1 MNMKASVV
9 DGYPKGNKMKIL
21 IEDTDASQV
30 NALRRAIM
38 ADVPKMAISKVM
50 FTLGVNQD
58 NNRGEIFESVNA
70 LPDEVIAH
78 RLAMV
83 PIPTQP
89 DEGMAFP
96 DECENCTDLAEED
109 KGCPNCQVLYT
120 LNVQGPS
127 ADSDEPYR
135 VVRAGDLTNVSD
147 PLFDISEEMKSI
159 PITYLAQGQ
168 FLEFIAFATL
178 GRGREHA
185 KWSAASAVTFQQC
198 HEAELKKP
206 KKASVLFDLNLTTS
220 DGRPIDAEL
229 FSNKKCA
236 DISTV
241 LDIERALHQVGHG
254 TGRDADFDDAIVL
267 NKVDGNFVF
276 SYETDGSLAPEAVF
290 NLAIEELKA
299 RFTNL
304 GEDFGRA
311 FA

>member
-1 MNMKASVV
+1 MKASIV
-9 DGYPKGNKMKIL
+9 DGYPQGNKIKIL

-78 RLAMV
+78 RLAMI

-96 DECENCTDLAEED
+96 DACENCMDLAEED

-127 ADSDEPYR
+127 ADSDEEFR
-135 VVRAGDLTNVSD
+135 FVRSGDLTNVSD
-147 PLFDISEEMKSI
+147 PVFDISEEMQSI

-178 GRGREHA
+178 GRGRDHA
-185 KWSAASAVTFQQC
+185 KWSAASAVTFQPLY
-198 HEAELKKP
+198 EAELKKP
-206 KKASVLFDLNLTTS
+206 KKASVLFDLDLKTS
-220 DGRPIDAEL
+220 DGRSIDAKL
-229 FSNKKCA
+229 FTNKKCS
-236 DISTV
+236 DVSTV
-241 LDIERALHQVGHG
+241 LDLEKALHQVGHG
-254 TGRDADFDDAIVL
+254 TGRDGDFDEAIVL
-267 NKVDGNFVF
+267 NKVEGSYVF
-276 SYETDGSLAPEAVF
+276 SFETDGSLAPDAVF
-290 NLAIEELKA
+290 NLAIEELKS
-299 RFTNL
+299 RFTDL
-304 GEDFGRA
+304 GEDLERA

>member
-1 MNMKASVV
+1 MKASIV
-9 DGYPKGNKMKIL
+9 DGYPQGHKIKIL

-78 RLAMV
+78 RLAMI

-96 DECENCTDLAEED
+96 DECENCMDLAEED

-127 ADSDEPYR
+127 ADSDEEFR

-147 PLFDISEEMKSI
+147 PVFDISEEMQSI

-178 GRGREHA
+178 GRGRDHA
-185 KWSAASAVTFQQC
+185 KWSSASAVTFQPLY
-198 HEAELKKP
+198 EAELKKP
-206 KKASVLFDLNLTTS
+206 KKASVLFDLDLKTS
-220 DGRPIDAEL
+220 DGRPIDAKL
-229 FSNKKCA
+229 FTNKKCS
-236 DISTV
+236 DVSTV
-241 LDIERALHQVGHG
+241 LDLEKALHQVGHG
-254 TGRDADFDDAIVL
+254 TGRDGDFAEAIVL
-267 NKVDGNFVF
+267 NKVEGSYVF
-276 SYETDGSLAPEAVF
+276 SFETDGSLAPDAVF
-290 NLAIEELKA
+290 NLAIEELKS
-299 RFTNL
+299 RFTDL
-304 GEDFGRA
+304 GEDLERA

>member
-1 MNMKASVV
+1 MKASVV
-9 DGYPKGNKMKIL
+9 DGYPKGNRMKIL
-21 IEDTDASQV
+21 IEDVDASQV

-89 DEGMAFP
+89 DEGMVFP
-96 DECENCTDLAEED
+96 DACENCMDLAEDD
-109 KGCPNCQVLYT
+109 KGCPMCQVLYT

-127 ADSDEPYR
+127 SDSDEPFR

-147 PLFDISEEMKSI
+147 PVFDISEEMQSI

-178 GRGREHA
+178 GRGRDHA
-185 KWSAASAVTFQQC
+185 KWSAASAVTFQPLY
-198 HEAELKKP
+198 EAELKKP
-206 KKASVLFDLNLTTS
+206 KKASVLFNLDLKTS
-220 DGRPIDAEL
+220 DGRPIDAKL
-229 FSNKKCA
+229 FTNKKCT
-236 DISTV
+236 DVSTV
-241 LDIERALHQVGHG
+241 LDLEKALHQVGNG
-254 TGRDADFDDAIVL
+254 TGRAADFDDAIVL
-267 NKVDGNFVF
+267 NKIEGSFVF

-290 NLAIEELKA
+290 NAAIEELKS

-304 GEDFGRA
+304 GEDLGRA

>member
-1 MNMKASVV
+1 MKASIV
-9 DGYPKGNKMKIL
+9 DGYPQGNKIKIL

-78 RLAMV
+78 RLAMI

-96 DECENCTDLAEED
+96 DACENCMDLAEED
-109 KGCPNCQVLYT
+109 KGCPTCQVLYT

-147 PLFDISEEMKSI
+147 PVFDISEEMQTI

-178 GRGREHA
+178 GRGRDHA
-185 KWSAASAVTFQQC
+185 KWSAASAVTFQPLY
-198 HEAELKKP
+198 EAELKKP
-206 KKASVLFDLNLTTS
+206 KKASVLFDLDLKTS
-220 DGRPIDAEL
+220 DGRSIDAKL
-229 FSNKKCA
+229 FTNKKCS
-236 DISTV
+236 DVSTV
-241 LDIERALHQVGHG
+241 LDLEKALHQVGHG
-254 TGRDADFDDAIVL
+254 TGRDGDFDEAIVL
-267 NKVDGNFVF
+267 NKVEGSYVF
-276 SYETDGSLAPEAVF
+276 SYETDGSLAPDAVF
-290 NLAIEELKA
+290 NLAIEELKS
-299 RFTNL
+299 RFTDL
-304 GEDFGRA
+304 GEDLERA

>member
-1 MNMKASVV
+1 MKASIV
-9 DGYPKGNKMKIL
+9 DGYPQGNKIKIL

-78 RLAMV
+78 RLAMI

-96 DECENCTDLAEED
+96 DACENCMDLAEED
-109 KGCPNCQVLYT
+109 KGCPMCQVLYT

-147 PLFDISEEMKSI
+147 PVFDISEEMQSI

-178 GRGREHA
+178 GRGRDHA
-185 KWSAASAVTFQQC
+185 KWSAASAVTFQPLY
-198 HEAELKKP
+198 EAELKKP
-206 KKASVLFDLNLTTS
+206 KKASALFDLDLKTS
-220 DGRPIDAEL
+220 DGRSIDAKL
-229 FSNKKCA
+229 FTNKKCT
-236 DISTV
+236 DVSTV
-241 LDIERALHQVGHG
+241 LDLEKALHQVGHG
-254 TGRDADFDDAIVL
+254 TGRDGDFDEAIIL
-267 NKVDGNFVF
+267 NKVEGSYVF
-276 SYETDGSLAPEAVF
+276 SYETDGSLAPDAVF
-290 NLAIEELKA
+290 NLAIEELKS
-299 RFTNL
+299 RFTDL
-304 GEDFGRA
+304 GEDLERA

>member
-1 MNMKASVV
+1 MKASIV
-9 DGYPKGNKMKIL
+9 DGYPQGNKIKIL

-78 RLAMV
+78 RLAMI

-96 DECENCTDLAEED
+96 DACENCMDLAEED
-109 KGCPNCQVLYT
+109 KGCPMCQVLYT

-147 PLFDISEEMKSI
+147 PVFDISEEMQSI

-178 GRGREHA
+178 GRGRDHA
-185 KWSAASAVTFQQC
+185 KWSAASAVTFQPL
-198 HEAELKKP
+198 HEAELKNK
-206 KKASVLFDLNLTTS
+206 KKASVLFDLDLKTS
-220 DGRPIDAEL
+220 DGRSIDAKL
-229 FSNKKCA
+229 FTNNKCSNV
-236 DISTV
+236 STV
-241 LDIERALHQVGHG
+241 LDIEKALHQVGHG
-254 TGRDADFDDAIVL
+254 TGRDGDFDEAIVL
-267 NKVDGNFVF
+267 NKVEGSYVF
-276 SYETDGSLAPEAVF
+276 SFETDGSLAPDAVF
-290 NLAIEELKA
+290 NLAIEELKS
-299 RFTNL
+299 RFTDL
-304 GEDFGRA
+304 GEDLERA

>member
-1 MNMKASVV
+1 MKASVV
-9 DGYPKGNKMKIL
+9 DGYPKGNRMKIL
-21 IEDTDASQV
+21 IEDVDASQV

-89 DEGMAFP
+89 DEGMVFP
-96 DECENCTDLAEED
+96 DACENCMDLAEDD
-109 KGCPNCQVLYT
+109 KGCPMCQVLYT

-127 ADSDEPYR
+127 SDSDEPFR

-147 PLFDISEEMKSI
+147 PVFDISEEMQPI

-178 GRGREHA
+178 GRGRDHA
-185 KWSAASAVTFQQC
+185 KWSAASAVTFQPLY
-198 HEAELKKP
+198 EAELKKP
-206 KKASVLFDLNLTTS
+206 KKASVLFNLDLKSS
-220 DGRPIDAEL
+220 DGRPIDAKL
-229 FSNKKCA
+229 FTNKKCS
-236 DISTV
+236 DVSTV
-241 LDIERALHQVGHG
+241 LDLEKALHQVGNG
-254 TGRDADFDDAIVL
+254 TGRAADFDDAIVL
-267 NKVDGNFVF
+267 NKIEGSFVF

-290 NLAIEELKA
+290 NAAIEELKT

-304 GEDFGRA
+304 GEDLGRA

>member
-1 MNMKASVV
+1 MKASVV
-9 DGYPKGNKMKIL
+9 DGYPKGNRMKIL
-21 IEDTDASQV
+21 IEDVDASQV

-89 DEGMAFP
+89 DEGMVFP
-96 DECENCTDLAEED
+96 DACENCMDLAEDD
-109 KGCPNCQVLYT
+109 KGCPMCQVLYT

-127 ADSDEPYR
+127 SDSDEPFR

-147 PLFDISEEMKSI
+147 PVFDISEEMQPI
-159 PITYLAQGQ
+159 PITYLARGQ

-178 GRGREHA
+178 GRGRDHA
-185 KWSAASAVTFQQC
+185 KWSAASAVTFQPLY
-198 HEAELKKP
+198 EAELKKP
-206 KKASVLFDLNLTTS
+206 KKASVLFNLDLKTS
-220 DGRPIDAEL
+220 DGRPIDAKL
-229 FSNKKCA
+229 FTNKKCS
-236 DISTV
+236 DVSTV
-241 LDIERALHQVGHG
+241 LDLEKALHQVGNG
-254 TGRDADFDDAIVL
+254 TGRAADFDDAIVL
-267 NKVDGNFVF
+267 NKIEGSFVF

-290 NLAIEELKA
+290 NAAIEELKS

-304 GEDFGRA
+304 GEDLGRA

>member
-1 MNMKASVV
+1 MKASIV
-9 DGYPKGNKMKIL
+9 DGYPQGNKIKIL

-78 RLAMV
+78 RLAMI

-89 DEGMAFP
+89 DEGMVFP
-96 DECENCTDLAEED
+96 DACENCMDLAEED
-109 KGCPNCQVLYT
+109 KGCPMCQVLYT

-147 PLFDISEEMKSI
+147 PVFDISEEMQTI

-178 GRGREHA
+178 GRGRDHA
-185 KWSAASAVTFQQC
+185 KWSTASAVTFQPLY
-198 HEAELKKP
+198 EAELKKP
-206 KKASVLFDLNLTTS
+206 KKASVLFDLDLKTS
-220 DGRPIDAEL
+220 DGRSIDAKL
-229 FSNKKCA
+229 FTNKKCS
-236 DISTV
+236 DVSTV
-241 LDIERALHQVGHG
+241 LDIEKALHQVGHG
-254 TGRDADFDDAIVL
+254 TGRDGDFDEAIVL
-267 NKVDGNFVF
+267 NKVEGSYVF
-276 SYETDGSLAPEAVF
+276 SFETDGSLAPEAVF
-290 NLAIEELKA
+290 NLAIEELKS
-299 RFTNL
+299 RFTDL
-304 GEDFGRA
+304 GEDLERA

>member
-1 MNMKASVV
+1 MKASIVE
-9 DGYPKGNKMKIL
+9 GYPQGNKIKIL

-78 RLAMV
+78 RLAMI

-96 DECENCTDLAEED
+96 DACENCMDLAEED
-109 KGCPNCQVLYT
+109 KGCPMCQVLYT

-147 PLFDISEEMKSI
+147 PVFDISEEMQTI

-178 GRGREHA
+178 GRGRDHA
-185 KWSAASAVTFQQC
+185 KWSAASAVSFQPLY
-198 HEAELKKP
+198 EAELKKP
-206 KKASVLFDLNLTTS
+206 KKASVLFDLDLKTS
-220 DGRPIDAEL
+220 DGRSIDAKL
-229 FSNKKCA
+229 FTNKKCS
-236 DISTV
+236 DVSTV
-241 LDIERALHQVGHG
+241 LDLEKALHQVGHG
-254 TGRDADFDDAIVL
+254 TGRDGDFDEAIVL
-267 NKVDGNFVF
+267 NKVEGSYVF
-276 SYETDGSLAPEAVF
+276 SFETDGSLAPDAVF
-290 NLAIEELKA
+290 NLAIEELKS
-299 RFTNL
+299 RFTDL
-304 GEDFGRA
+304 GEDLERA

>member
-1 MNMKASVV
+1 MKASVV

-21 IEDTDASQV
+21 IEDAEASQV

-58 NNRGEIFESVNA
+58 NNRGEIYESVNA

-83 PIPTQP
+83 PIPTAI

-96 DECENCTDLAEED
+96 DECENCMDLAEDD
-109 KGCPNCQVLYT
+109 KGCPSCQVLYT

-127 ADSDEPYR
+127 SDSDEPYR

-147 PLFDISEEMKSI
+147 PAFDISEEMQSI

-178 GRGREHA
+178 GRGRDHA
-185 KWSAASAVTFQQC
+185 KWSAASAVTFQPRY
-198 HEAELKKP
+198 EAELKKP
-206 KKASVLFDLNLTTS
+206 KKASVLFDLDLKTS
-220 DGRPIDAEL
+220 DGRAIDAKL
-229 FSNKKCA
+229 FSNKKC
-236 DISTV
+236 DDVSTV
-241 LDIERALHQVGHG
+241 LDLEKALHQVGHG
-254 TGRDADFDDAIVL
+254 TGRDADFDL
-267 NKVDGNFVF
+267 
-276 SYETDGSLAPEAVF
+276 SL
-290 NLAIEELKA
+290 IHI
-299 RFTNL
+299 
-304 GEDFGRA
+304 
-311 FA
+311 

>member
-1 MNMKASVV
+1 M
-9 DGYPKGNKMKIL
+9 
-21 IEDTDASQV
+21 

-78 RLAMV
+78 RLAMI

-89 DEGMAFP
+89 DEGMVFP
-96 DECENCTDLAEED
+96 DVCESCMDLAEED
-109 KGCPNCQVLYT
+109 KGCPMCQVLYT

-147 PLFDISEEMKSI
+147 PVFDISEEMQTI

-178 GRGREHA
+178 GRGRDHA
-185 KWSAASAVTFQQC
+185 TVSYTHLTLPTIC
-198 HEAELKKP
+198 
-206 KKASVLFDLNLTTS
+206 SV
-220 DGRPIDAEL
+220 
-229 FSNKKCA
+229 
-236 DISTV
+236 
-241 LDIERALHQVGHG
+241 
-254 TGRDADFDDAIVL
+254 
-267 NKVDGNFVF
+267 
-276 SYETDGSLAPEAVF
+276 
-290 NLAIEELKA
+290 
-299 RFTNL
+299 
-304 GEDFGRA
+304 
-311 FA
+311 

>member
-1 MNMKASVV
+1 MKASIV
-9 DGYPKGNKMKIL
+9 DGYPQGNKIKIL

-78 RLAMV
+78 RLAMI

-96 DECENCTDLAEED
+96 DACENCMDLAEED
-109 KGCPNCQVLYT
+109 KGCPTCQVRYT

-147 PLFDISEEMKSI
+147 PVFDISEEMQTI

-178 GRGREHA
+178 GRGRDHA
-185 KWSAASAVTFQQC
+185 KWSAASAVTFQPLY
-198 HEAELKKP
+198 EAELKKP
-206 KKASVLFDLNLTTS
+206 KKASVLFDLDLKTS
-220 DGRPIDAEL
+220 DGRSIDAKL
-229 FSNKKCA
+229 FTNKKCS
-236 DISTV
+236 DVSTV
-241 LDIERALHQVGHG
+241 LDLEKALHQVGHG
-254 TGRDADFDDAIVL
+254 TGRDGEFDDAIIL
-267 NKVDGNFVF
+267 NKVEGSYVF
-276 SYETDGSLAPEAVF
+276 SFETDGSLAPDAVF
-290 NLAIEELKA
+290 NLAIEELKS
-299 RFTNL
+299 RFTDL
-304 GEDFGRA
+304 GEDLERA

>member
-1 MNMKASVV
+1 MKASIV
-9 DGYPKGNKMKIL
+9 DGYPQGNKIKIL

-78 RLAMV
+78 RLAMI

-96 DECENCTDLAEED
+96 DECENCMDLAEED

-147 PLFDISEEMKSI
+147 PVFDISEEMQTI

-178 GRGREHA
+178 GRGRDHA
-185 KWSAASAVTFQQC
+185 KWSAASAVTFQPLY
-198 HEAELKKP
+198 EAELKKP
-206 KKASVLFDLNLTTS
+206 KKASVLFDLDLKTS
-220 DGRPIDAEL
+220 DGRSIDAKL
-229 FSNKKCA
+229 FTNKKCS
-236 DISTV
+236 DVSTV
-241 LDIERALHQVGHG
+241 LDLEKALHQVGHG
-254 TGRDADFDDAIVL
+254 TGRDGDFDEAIVL
-267 NKVDGNFVF
+267 NKVEGSYVF
-276 SYETDGSLAPEAVF
+276 SFETDGSLAPDAVF
-290 NLAIEELKA
+290 NLAIEELKS
-299 RFTNL
+299 RFTDL
-304 GEDFGRA
+304 GEDLERA

>member
-1 MNMKASVV
+1 MKASIV
-9 DGYPKGNKMKIL
+9 DGYPQGNKIKIL

-78 RLAMV
+78 RLAMI

-96 DECENCTDLAEED
+96 DACENCMDLAEED
-109 KGCPNCQVLYT
+109 KGCPMCQVLYT

-147 PLFDISEEMKSI
+147 PVFDISEEMQTI

-178 GRGREHA
+178 GRGRDHA
-185 KWSAASAVTFQQC
+185 KWSAASAVTFQPLY
-198 HEAELKKP
+198 EAELKKP
-206 KKASVLFDLNLTTS
+206 KKASVLFDLDLKTS
-220 DGRPIDAEL
+220 DGRSIDAKL
-229 FSNKKCA
+229 FTNKKCS
-236 DISTV
+236 DVSTV
-241 LDIERALHQVGHG
+241 LDLEKALHQVGHG
-254 TGRDADFDDAIVL
+254 TGRDGDFDEAIVL
-267 NKVDGNFVF
+267 NKVEGSYVF
-276 SYETDGSLAPEAVF
+276 SFETDGSLAPDAVF
-290 NLAIEELKA
+290 KLAIEELKS
-299 RFTNL
+299 RFTDL
-304 GEDFGRA
+304 GEDLERA

>member
-1 MNMKASVV
+1 MKASIV
-9 DGYPKGNKMKIL
+9 DGYPQGNKIKIL

-78 RLAMV
+78 RLAMI

-96 DECENCTDLAEED
+96 DECENCIDLAEED

-147 PLFDISEEMKSI
+147 PVFDISEEMQTI

-178 GRGREHA
+178 GRGRDHA
-185 KWSAASAVTFQQC
+185 KWSAASAVTFQPLY
-198 HEAELKKP
+198 EAELKKP
-206 KKASVLFDLNLTTS
+206 KKASVLFDLDLKTS
-220 DGRPIDAEL
+220 DGRSIDAKL
-229 FSNKKCA
+229 FTNKKCS
-236 DISTV
+236 DVSTV
-241 LDIERALHQVGHG
+241 LDLEKALHQVGHG
-254 TGRDADFDDAIVL
+254 TGRDGDFDEAIVL
-267 NKVDGNFVF
+267 NKVEGSYVF
-276 SYETDGSLAPEAVF
+276 SFETDGSLAPQAVF
-290 NLAIEELKA
+290 NLAIEELKS
-299 RFTNL
+299 RFTDL
-304 GEDFGRA
+304 GEDLERA

>member
-1 MNMKASVV
+1 MKASIV
-9 DGYPKGNKMKIL
+9 DGYPQGNKIKIL

-78 RLAMV
+78 RLAMI

-96 DECENCTDLAEED
+96 DACENCMDLAEED
-109 KGCPNCQVLYT
+109 KGCPMCQVLYT

-127 ADSDEPYR
+127 ADSDEPFR

-147 PLFDISEEMKSI
+147 PVFDISEEMQSI

-178 GRGREHA
+178 GRGRDHA
-185 KWSAASAVTFQQC
+185 KWSAASAVTFQPLY
-198 HEAELKKP
+198 EAELKKP
-206 KKASVLFDLNLTTS
+206 KKASVLFDLDLKTS
-220 DGRPIDAEL
+220 DGRSIDAKL
-229 FSNKKCA
+229 FTNKKCS
-236 DISTV
+236 DVSTV
-241 LDIERALHQVGHG
+241 LDLEKALHQVGHG
-254 TGRDADFDDAIVL
+254 TGRDGDFDEAIVL
-267 NKVDGNFVF
+267 NKVEGSYVF
-276 SYETDGSLAPEAVF
+276 SFDTDGSLAPEAVF
-290 NLAIEELKA
+290 NLAIEELKS
-299 RFTNL
+299 RFTDL
-304 GEDFGRA
+304 GEDLERA

>member
-1 MNMKASVV
+1 MKASVV

-21 IEDTDASQV
+21 IEGAEASQV

-58 NNRGEIFESVNA
+58 NNRGEIYESVNA

-83 PIPTQP
+83 PIPTAI

-96 DECENCTDLAEED
+96 DECENCMDLAEDD
-109 KGCPNCQVLYT
+109 KGCPSCQVLYT

-127 ADSDEPYR
+127 SDSDEPYR

-147 PLFDISEEMKSI
+147 PAFDISEEMQSI

-178 GRGREHA
+178 GRGRDHA
-185 KWSAASAVTFQQC
+185 KWSAASAVTFQPRY
-198 HEAELKKP
+198 EAELKKP
-206 KKASVLFDLNLTTS
+206 KKASVLFDLDLKTS
-220 DGRPIDAEL
+220 DGRAIDAKL
-229 FSNKKCA
+229 FSNKKC
-236 DISTV
+236 DDVSTV
-241 LDIERALHQVGHG
+241 LDLEKALHQVGHG
-254 TGRDADFDDAIVL
+254 TGRDADFDEAIVL
-267 NKVDGNFVF
+267 NKVDGSFVF
-276 SYETDGSLAPEAVF
+276 SFETDGSLAPEAVF
-290 NLAIEELKA
+290 NSAIEELKS
-299 RFTNL
+299 RFTDL
-304 GEDFGRA
+304 GDDLGRA

>member
-1 MNMKASVV
+1 MKASIV
-9 DGYPKGNKMKIL
+9 DGYPQGNKIKIL

-78 RLAMV
+78 RLAMI

-96 DECENCTDLAEED
+96 DACENCMDLAEED
-109 KGCPNCQVLYT
+109 KGCPMCQVLYT

-147 PLFDISEEMKSI
+147 PVFDISEEMQTI

-178 GRGREHA
+178 GRGRDHA
-185 KWSAASAVTFQQC
+185 KWSAASAVTFQPLY
-198 HEAELKKP
+198 EAELKKP
-206 KKASVLFDLNLTTS
+206 KKASVLFDLDLKTS
-220 DGRPIDAEL
+220 DGRSIDAKL
-229 FSNKKCA
+229 FTNKKCS
-236 DISTV
+236 DVSTV
-241 LDIERALHQVGHG
+241 LDIEKALHQVGHG
-254 TGRDADFDDAIVL
+254 TGRDGDFDEAIVL
-267 NKVDGNFVF
+267 NKVEGSYVF
-276 SYETDGSLAPEAVF
+276 SFETDGSLAPQAVF
-290 NLAIEELKA
+290 NLAIEELKS

-304 GEDFGRA
+304 GEDLERA

>member
-1 MNMKASVV
+1 MKASIV
-9 DGYPKGNKMKIL
+9 DGYPQGNKIKIL

-78 RLAMV
+78 RLAMI

-96 DECENCTDLAEED
+96 DACENCMDLAEED
-109 KGCPNCQVLYT
+109 KGCPMCQVLYT

-135 VVRAGDLTNVSD
+135 VVRAGDLTSVSD
-147 PLFDISEEMKSI
+147 PVFDISEEMQTI

-178 GRGREHA
+178 GRGRDHA
-185 KWSAASAVTFQQC
+185 KWSAASAVTFQPLY
-198 HEAELKKP
+198 EAELKKP
-206 KKASVLFDLNLTTS
+206 KKASVLFDLDLKTS
-220 DGRPIDAEL
+220 DGRSIDAKL
-229 FSNKKCA
+229 FTNKKCT
-236 DISTV
+236 DVSTV
-241 LDIERALHQVGHG
+241 LDIEKALHQVGHG
-254 TGRDADFDDAIVL
+254 TGRDGDFDEAIVL
-267 NKVDGNFVF
+267 NKVEGSYVF
-276 SYETDGSLAPEAVF
+276 SFETDGSLAPDAVF
-290 NLAIEELKA
+290 NLAIEELKS
-299 RFTNL
+299 RFTDL
-304 GEDFGRA
+304 GEDLERA

>member
-1 MNMKASVV
+1 MKASIV
-9 DGYPKGNKMKIL
+9 DGYPQGNKIKIL

-78 RLAMV
+78 RLAMI

-96 DECENCTDLAEED
+96 DACENCMDLAEED
-109 KGCPNCQVLYT
+109 KGCPMCQVLYT

-127 ADSDEPYR
+127 ADSDEEFR

-147 PLFDISEEMKSI
+147 PVFDISEEMQSI

-178 GRGREHA
+178 GRGQDHA
-185 KWSAASAVTFQQC
+185 KWSAASAVTFQPLY
-198 HEAELKKP
+198 EAELKKP
-206 KKASVLFDLNLTTS
+206 KKASVLFDLDLKTS
-220 DGRPIDAEL
+220 DGRSIDAKL
-229 FSNKKCA
+229 FTNKKCS
-236 DISTV
+236 DVSTV
-241 LDIERALHQVGHG
+241 LDLEKALHQVGHG
-254 TGRDADFDDAIVL
+254 TGRDGDFDEAIVL
-267 NKVDGNFVF
+267 NKVEGSYVF
-276 SYETDGSLAPEAVF
+276 SFETDGSLAPDAVF
-290 NLAIEELKA
+290 NLAIEELKS
-299 RFTNL
+299 RFTDL
-304 GEDFGRA
+304 GEDLERA

>member
-1 MNMKASVV
+1 MKASVV
-9 DGYPKGNKMKIL
+9 DGYPKGNRMKIL
-21 IEDTDASQV
+21 IEDVDASQV

-89 DEGMAFP
+89 DEGMVFP
-96 DECENCTDLAEED
+96 DACENCMDLAEDD
-109 KGCPNCQVLYT
+109 KGCPMCQVLYT

-127 ADSDEPYR
+127 SDSDEPFR

-147 PLFDISEEMKSI
+147 PVFDISEEMQPI
-159 PITYLAQGQ
+159 PITYLARGQ

-178 GRGREHA
+178 GRGRDHA
-185 KWSAASAVTFQQC
+185 KWSAASAVTFQPLY
-198 HEAELKKP
+198 EAELKKP
-206 KKASVLFDLNLTTS
+206 KKASVLFNLDLKTS
-220 DGRPIDAEL
+220 DGRPIDAKL
-229 FSNKKCA
+229 FTNKKCS
-236 DISTV
+236 DVSTV
-241 LDIERALHQVGHG
+241 LDLEKALHQVGNG
-254 TGRDADFDDAIVL
+254 TGRAADFDDAIVL
-267 NKVDGNFVF
+267 NKIEGSFVF

-290 NLAIEELKA
+290 NAAIEELKT

-304 GEDFGRA
+304 GEDLGRA

>member
-1 MNMKASVV
+1 MKASIV
-9 DGYPKGNKMKIL
+9 DGYPQGNKIKIL

-78 RLAMV
+78 RLAMI

-96 DECENCTDLAEED
+96 DACENCMDLAEED
-109 KGCPNCQVLYT
+109 KGCPMCQVLYT

-147 PLFDISEEMKSI
+147 PVFDISEEMQTI

-178 GRGREHA
+178 GRGRDHA
-185 KWSAASAVTFQQC
+185 KWSAASAVTFQPLY
-198 HEAELKKP
+198 EAELKKP
-206 KKASVLFDLNLTTS
+206 KKASVLFDLELKTS
-220 DGRPIDAEL
+220 DGRSIDAKL
-229 FSNKKCA
+229 FNNKKCS
-236 DISTV
+236 DVSTV
-241 LDIERALHQVGHG
+241 LDLEKALHQVGHG
-254 TGRDADFDDAIVL
+254 TGRDGDFDDAIVL
-267 NKVDGNFVF
+267 NKVEGSYVF
-276 SYETDGSLAPEAVF
+276 SFETDGSLAPDAVF
-290 NLAIEELKA
+290 NLAIEELKS
-299 RFTNL
+299 RFTDL
-304 GEDFGRA
+304 GEDLERA

>member
-1 MNMKASVV
+1 MKASIV
-9 DGYPKGNKMKIL
+9 DGYPQGNKIKIL

-78 RLAMV
+78 RLAMI

-96 DECENCTDLAEED
+96 DACENCMDLAEED
-109 KGCPNCQVLYT
+109 KGCPMCQVLYT

-127 ADSDEPYR
+127 ADSDEEFR

-147 PLFDISEEMKSI
+147 PVFDISEEMQSI

-178 GRGREHA
+178 GRGRDHA
-185 KWSAASAVTFQQC
+185 KWSAASAVTFQPLY
-198 HEAELKKP
+198 EAELKKP
-206 KKASVLFDLNLTTS
+206 KKASVLFDLDLKTS
-220 DGRPIDAEL
+220 DGRSIDAKL
-229 FSNKKCA
+229 FTNKKCS
-236 DISTV
+236 DVSTV
-241 LDIERALHQVGHG
+241 LDLEKALHQVGHG
-254 TGRDADFDDAIVL
+254 TGRDGDFDEAIVL
-267 NKVDGNFVF
+267 NKVEGSYVF
-276 SYETDGSLAPEAVF
+276 SFETDGSLAPDAVF
-290 NLAIEELKA
+290 NLAIEELKS
-299 RFTNL
+299 RFTDL
-304 GEDFGRA
+304 GEDLERA

>member
-1 MNMKASVV
+1 MKASVV
-9 DGYPKGNKMKIL
+9 DGYPKGNRMKIL
-21 IEDTDASQV
+21 IEDVDASQV

-89 DEGMAFP
+89 DEGMVFP
-96 DECENCTDLAEED
+96 DACENCMDLAEDD
-109 KGCPNCQVLYT
+109 KGCPMCQVLYT

-127 ADSDEPYR
+127 SDSDEPFR

-147 PLFDISEEMKSI
+147 PVFDISEEMQSI

-178 GRGREHA
+178 GRGRDHA
-185 KWSAASAVTFQQC
+185 KWSAASAVTFQPLY
-198 HEAELKKP
+198 EAELKKP
-206 KKASVLFDLNLTTS
+206 KKASVLFNLDLKTS
-220 DGRPIDAEL
+220 DGRPIDAKL
-229 FSNKKCA
+229 FTNKKCS
-236 DISTV
+236 DVSTV
-241 LDIERALHQVGHG
+241 LDLEKALHQVGNG

-267 NKVDGNFVF
+267 NKIEGSFVF

-290 NLAIEELKA
+290 NAAIEELKT

-304 GEDFGRA
+304 GEDLGRA

>member
-1 MNMKASVV
+1 MKASIV

-21 IEDTDASQV
+21 IEDVEASQV
-30 NALRRAIM
+30 NALRRAII

-58 NNRGEIFESVNA
+58 NNRGEIYESVNA

-96 DECENCTDLAEED
+96 DECENCMDLAEED

-127 ADSDEPYR
+127 SDSDEPYR
-135 VVRAGDLTNVSD
+135 IVRAGDLTNVSD
-147 PLFDISEEMKSI
+147 PVFDISEEMQSI

-178 GRGREHA
+178 GRGRDHA
-185 KWSAASAVTFQQC
+185 KWSAASAVTFQPLY
-198 HEAELKKP
+198 EAELKKP
-206 KKASVLFDLNLTTS
+206 KKASVLFDLDLKTS
-220 DGRPIDAEL
+220 DGRAIDAKL
-229 FSNKKCA
+229 FTNKKCS

-241 LDIERALHQVGHG
+241 LDLEKALNQVGHG
-254 TGRDADFDDAIVL
+254 TGRDGDFDDAIVL
-267 NKVDGNFVF
+267 NKIDRSFVF

-290 NLAIEELKA
+290 NIAIEELKS
-299 RFTNL
+299 RFSNL
-304 GEDFGRA
+304 GEDLGRA